1 MTIHCDTSD
10 WWVLSIIIQ
19 CSAVGDDL
27 GRDAEPSL
35 VKQLQLP
42 AFSASLEK
50 AGQGFVQNTDSH
62 KALKSN
68 KSNEMETTPPFILG
82 EALPVVPAKLA

>member
-1 MTIHCDTSD
+1 MTIHCDASD
-10 WWVLSIIIQ
+10 WRVLSILLQ
-19 CSAVGDDL
+19 YSAVGDDL

-42 AFSASLEK
+42 AFSASLKK

-62 KALKSN
+62 KALQSK
-68 KSNEMETTPPFILG
+68 KSNEMETTPHSS
-82 EALPVVPAKLA
+82 